1 MNFSLLLSFVSRQK
15 KERCNTNVTCMTSP
29 CNLKPRPLH
38 PEITYTTFFMETIYL
53 CIIIF
58 LFVLAVFDLIV
69 GVSNDAVNFL
79 NSAVGA
85 KAASFKTILFIAG
98 IGIFI
103 GASLSNGMM
112 DIARHGIYQ
121 PEHFYFAEIMCI
133 LLAVMLTDVV
143 LLDVFNSM
151 GMPTSTTVSL
161 VFELLGGTFALS
173 LIKVNNDATLALG
186 DLINTDK
193 ALSVIMAIFVSVAI
207 AFFFGMLVQ
216 WLARIVFTFNYTKN
230 IKYSIGLF
238 GGIAA
243 TSIIYFMLIKGL
255 KDSSFMTPENK
266 QWIQDNTLLL
276 IASFFVF
283 FTALMQVLH
292 WLKVNVFK
300 VVVLMGTFAL
310 ALAFAGNDLVN
321 FIGVPLA
328 GYSSFIDYTTNG
340 AGASPDSFLMTSL
353 LGPAKT
359 PWYFLIGAGAIMVY
373 ALCTSK
379 KAHNVIK
386 TSVDLSRQDEGEE
399 SFGSTPI
406 ARTLVRFSMT
416 IANGL
421 SKVMPESG
429 KRWIETRFQKDEAII
444 ADGAAFDLV
453 RASINLVLA
462 GLLIALGTSL
472 KLPLSTTYVPFM
484 VAMGTSLA
492 DRAWGRD
499 SAVFRITGVLS
510 VIGGWFITAGAAF
523 TICFFVTFVIHF
535 GGTIAIIALIGL
547 AVFMLIRS
555 QVMYKKRKEKEKGN
569 ATIKQLMQST
579 DNMEILEL
587 LRKHTRE
594 ELGKILEFTEDNFER
609 TVTAFLHENLRG
621 LRRAMGSVKFEKQLI
636 KQMKRTGTLAMCR
649 LDNNTVLE
657 KGLYYYQ
664 GNDFAS
670 ELVYSVGRLCE
681 PCLEHIDNNFK
692 PLDTIQ
698 KGEFADVTEDIVYL
712 LQVCRHKLENNNYN
726 NFEEDI
732 HKANDLN
739 GQLAHLK
746 REELQR
752 IQSQSGSIKVS
763 MVYLTMIQEAQNI
776 VTYSINL
783 MKVSRK
789 FQAEE

>member
-1 MNFSLLLSFVSRQK
+1 
-15 KERCNTNVTCMTSP
+15 
-29 CNLKPRPLH
+29 
-38 PEITYTTFFMETIYL
+38 METIYL

-98 IGIFI
+98 VGIFI

-161 VFELLGGTFALS
+161 VFELLGGTFALA
-173 LIKVNNDATLALG
+173 LIKVHNSDTLALG

-216 WLARIVFTFNYTKN
+216 WIARVIFTFNYTKKM
-230 IKYSIGLF
+230 KYSIALF
-238 GGIAA
+238 GGTAA

-266 QWIQDNTLLL
+266 HWIQDNTLLL
-276 IASFFVF
+276 ITVFFVF
-283 FTALMQVLH
+283 FTLLMQVLH

-328 GYSSFIDYTTNG
+328 GFSSFIDYTANG
-340 AGASPDSFLMTSL
+340 SGNPDNFLMTSL

-379 KAHNVIK
+379 KAHAVIK

-399 SFGSTPI
+399 TFGSTPI
-406 ARTLVRFSMT
+406 ARTIVRFSMAL
-416 IANGL
+416 ANGISRITPNSTKKWL
-421 SKVMPESG
+421 D
-429 KRWIETRFQKDEAII
+429 TRFRKDEAII

-453 RASINLVLA
+453 RASVNLVLA

-472 KLPLSTTYVPFM
+472 KLPLSTTYVTFM

-499 SAVFRITGVLS
+499 SAVYRITGVLS

-523 TICFFVTFVIHF
+523 TFCFFVALVLHY
-535 GGTIAIIALIGL
+535 GGNISIIVLIGI
-547 AVFMLIRS
+547 AVFILIRS
-555 QVMYKKRKEKEKGN
+555 QVMYKKRKAKEQGN
-569 ATIKQLMQST
+569 ETLKQLMQTT
-579 DNMEILEL
+579 DSEEALQLM
-587 LRKHTRE
+587 RKHTRE
-594 ELGKILEFTEDNFER
+594 ELGKVLEYAETNFEL
-609 TVTAFLHENLRG
+609 TVTSFLHENLRG
-621 LRRAMGSVKFEKQLI
+621 LRRAMGSTKFEKQLV
-636 KQMKRTGTLAMCR
+636 KQMKRTGTVAMCR

-670 ELVYSVGRLCE
+670 ELVYSISRLCE
-681 PCLEHIDNNFK
+681 PCLEHIDNNFN
-692 PLDTIQ
+692 PLDAIQ
-698 KGEFADVTEDIVYL
+698 KGEFSDAAEDITYL
-712 LQVCRHKLENNNYN
+712 IQQCRRKLENNDYN
-726 NFEEDI
+726 NMEEEI
-732 HKANDLN
+732 RRANDLN
-739 GQLAHLK
+739 GQLSLLK
-746 REELQR
+746 RKELQR
-752 IQSQSGSIKVS
+752 IQSQSGSIRVS
-763 MVYLTMIQEAQNI
+763 MVYLTMVQEAQNV
-776 VTYSINL
+776 VTYTINL

-789 FQAEE
+789 FQIETD

>member
-1 MNFSLLLSFVSRQK
+1 
-15 KERCNTNVTCMTSP
+15 
-29 CNLKPRPLH
+29 
-38 PEITYTTFFMETIYL
+38 METIYL
-53 CIIIF
+53 GIVLF
-58 LFVLAVFDLIV
+58 LLVLAIFDLVV

-79 NSAVGA
+79 NSAIGA
-85 KAASFKTILFIAG
+85 KAASFKTIIFIAG
-98 IGIFI
+98 VGVFI
-103 GASLSNGMM
+103 GAALSNGMM

-121 PEHFYFAEIMCI
+121 PQHFYFAEIMCI

-143 LLDVFNSM
+143 LLDVFNTM
-151 GMPTSTTVSL
+151 GMPTSTTVSM
-161 VFELLGGTFALS
+161 VFELLGGTFALA
-173 LIKVNNDATLALG
+173 LIKVYSSEGTLGLG

-216 WLARIVFTFNYTKN
+216 WLARIVFSFNYKKN
-230 IKYSIGLF
+230 MKYSIGIF

-255 KDSSFMTPENK
+255 KDSSFMTAEYK
-266 QWIQDNTLLL
+266 DWIHNNTWML
-276 IASFFVF
+276 IGAFFVF
-283 FTALMQVLH
+283 FTILMQILH
-292 WLKVNVFK
+292 ICKVNVFK
-300 VVVLMGTFAL
+300 VVVLLGTFAL

-328 GYSSFIDYTTNG
+328 GYSSFMDYTANG
-340 AGASPDSFLMTSL
+340 QAAGADGYLMTSL

-359 PWYFLIGAGAIMVY
+359 PWYFLFGSGAIMVI
-373 ALCTSK
+373 ALATSK

-399 SFGSTPI
+399 NFGSTPI
-406 ARTLVRFSMT
+406 ARTLVRFSLT
-416 IANGL
+416 LANGI
-421 SKVMPESG
+421 SKVTPEST
-429 KRWIETRFQKDEAII
+429 KRWIDTRFRKDEAII

-453 RASINLVLA
+453 RASVNLVLA

-472 KLPLSTTYVPFM
+472 KLPLSTTYVTFM

-523 TICFFVTFVIHF
+523 TICFFVALVIYY
-535 GGTIAIIALIGL
+535 GGTTAIVVLIAL

-555 QVMYKKRKEKEKGN
+555 QVMYKKRKEKEKGSE
-569 ATIKQLMQST
+569 TLKQLLSST
-579 DNMEILEL
+579 DNNEVLKL
-587 LRKHTRE
+587 LQVHTRE
-594 ELGKILEFTEDNFER
+594 ELGKVLAFTEENFER
-609 TVTAFLHENLRG
+609 TSTSFLHENLRG
-621 LRRAMGSVKFEKQLI
+621 LRRSMGAVKFEKQLI
-636 KQMKRTGTLAMCR
+636 KQMKRTGTLAMSH
-649 LDNNTVLE
+649 LDNNTILE

-681 PCLEHIDNNFK
+681 PCLEHVDNNFV
-692 PLDTIQ
+692 PLDAIQ
-698 KGEFADVTEDIVYL
+698 KGEFADVTEDITYL
-712 LQVCRHKLENNNYN
+712 LQVCRNRITNNDY
-726 NFEEDI
+726 EGMEADI
-732 HKANDLN
+732 RKANELN

-752 IQSQSGSIKVS
+752 IQSHTGSIKVS
-763 MVYLTMIQEAQNI
+763 MVYLTMVQEAQNV
-776 VTYSINL
+776 VTYASNL
-783 MKVSRK
+783 LKVSRK

>member
-1 MNFSLLLSFVSRQK
+1 
-15 KERCNTNVTCMTSP
+15 
-29 CNLKPRPLH
+29 
-38 PEITYTTFFMETIYL
+38 METIYL

-58 LFVLAVFDLIV
+58 LFVLAIFDLIV

-173 LIKVNNDATLALG
+173 LIKVHNSDTLGLG

-216 WLARIVFTFNYTKN
+216 WIARVVFTFNYKKKM
-230 IKYSIGLF
+230 KYSIALF

-255 KDSSFMTPENK
+255 KDSSFMTPDNK
-266 QWIQDNTLLL
+266 HWIQENTWML
-276 IASFFVF
+276 ITVFFVF
-283 FTALMQVLH
+283 FTILMQILH

-328 GYSSFIDYTTNG
+328 GFSSFMDYTANG
-340 AGASPDSFLMTSL
+340 AGNANGFLMTSL

-379 KAHNVIK
+379 KAHAVIK

-399 SFGSTPI
+399 TFGSTPI
-406 ARTLVRFSMT
+406 ARTVVRISMT
-416 IANGL
+416 LAN
-421 SKVMPESG
+421 SISRIMPENS
-429 KRWIETRFQKDEAII
+429 KQWFSSRFRKDEAII

-453 RASINLVLA
+453 RASVNLVLA

-472 KLPLSTTYVPFM
+472 KLPLSTTYVTFM

-499 SAVFRITGVLS
+499 SAVYRITGVLS

-523 TICFFVTFVIHF
+523 TICFFVALVLHY
-535 GGTIAIIALIGL
+535 GGNISIIALIAL
-547 AVFMLIRS
+547 AVFILIRS
-555 QVMYKKRKEKEKGN
+555 QVMNKKRKAKAQGN
-569 ATIKQLMQST
+569 ETLKQLMQTT
-579 DNMEILEL
+579 DSEEALQLM
-587 LRKHTRE
+587 RKHTRE
-594 ELGKILEFTEDNFER
+594 ELSKVLEYAETNFEL
-609 TVTAFLHENLRG
+609 TVTSFLHENLRG
-621 LRRAMGSVKFEKQLI
+621 LRRAMGSTKFEKQLI
-636 KQMKRTGTLAMCR
+636 KQMKRTGTVAMCR

-670 ELVYSVGRLCE
+670 ELVYSIARLCE
-681 PCLEHIDNNFK
+681 PCLEHIDNNFN
-692 PLDTIQ
+692 PLDAIQ
-698 KGEFADVTEDIVYL
+698 KGEFSDAAEDITYL
-712 LQVCRHKLENNNYN
+712 IQQCRKKLENNEYN
-726 NFEEDI
+726 NMEEEI
-732 HKANDLN
+732 RRANDLN
-739 GQLAHLK
+739 GQLSLLK
-746 REELQR
+746 RKELQR
-752 IQSQSGSIKVS
+752 IQSQSGSIRVS
-763 MVYLTMIQEAQNI
+763 MVYLTMVQEAQNV
-776 VTYSINL
+776 VTYTINL

-789 FQAEE
+789 FQMENEMP

>member
-1 MNFSLLLSFVSRQK
+1 
-15 KERCNTNVTCMTSP
+15 
-29 CNLKPRPLH
+29 
-38 PEITYTTFFMETIYL
+38 METIYL

-173 LIKVNNDATLALG
+173 LIKVRNSDTLGLG

-216 WLARIVFTFNYTKN
+216 WLARVIFTFNYTKK
-230 IKYSIGLF
+230 IKYSIALF
-238 GGIAA
+238 GGVAA

-266 QWIQDNTLLL
+266 QWIQDNTWML
-276 IASFFVF
+276 ISVFFVF
-283 FTALMQVLH
+283 FTILMQILH
-292 WLKVNVFK
+292 WLKINVFK

-328 GYSSFIDYTTNG
+328 GFSSFMDFTANG
-340 AGASPDSFLMTSL
+340 NGNPDGFLMTSL

-379 KAHNVIK
+379 KAHAVIK

-399 SFGSTPI
+399 TFGSTPI
-406 ARTLVRFSMT
+406 ARTIVRFSMT
-416 IANGL
+416 LANGISRITPDSTKKWL
-421 SKVMPESG
+421 D
-429 KRWIETRFQKDEAII
+429 TRFRKDEAII
-444 ADGAAFDLV
+444 ADGGAFDLV
-453 RASINLVLA
+453 RASVNLVLA

-472 KLPLSTTYVPFM
+472 KLPLSTTYVTFM
-484 VAMGTSLA
+484 VARGTSLA

-499 SAVFRITGVLS
+499 SAVYRITGVLS

-523 TICFFVTFVIHF
+523 TICFFVALVLHF
-535 GGTIAIIALIGL
+535 GGNISIIALIAL
-547 AVFMLIRS
+547 AAFILIRS
-555 QVMYKKRKEKEKGN
+555 QVMYKKRKAKEQGN
-569 ATIKQLMQST
+569 ETLKQLMQTS
-579 DNMEILEL
+579 DSEEALQLM
-587 LRKHTRE
+587 RKHTRE
-594 ELGKILEFTEDNFER
+594 ELCKVLEYAETNFEL
-609 TVTAFLHENLRG
+609 TVTSFIHENLRG
-621 LRRAMGSVKFEKQLI
+621 LRRAMGSTKFEKQLV
-636 KQMKRTGTLAMCR
+636 KQMKRTGTVAM
-649 LDNNTVLE
+649 
-657 KGLYYYQ
+657 
-664 GNDFAS
+664 
-670 ELVYSVGRLCE
+670 
-681 PCLEHIDNNFK
+681 
-692 PLDTIQ
+692 
-698 KGEFADVTEDIVYL
+698 
-712 LQVCRHKLENNNYN
+712 
-726 NFEEDI
+726 
-732 HKANDLN
+732 
-739 GQLAHLK
+739 
-746 REELQR
+746 
-752 IQSQSGSIKVS
+752 
-763 MVYLTMIQEAQNI
+763 
-776 VTYSINL
+776 
-783 MKVSRK
+783 
-789 FQAEE
+789 